1 MQVHTHNTHTHT
13 HTRSS
18 DDADGGSEEGRG
30 FVDEGTTSLRHGG
43 HTKGGLGG
51 VSGGGVAAMSRR
63 GRKQE
68 RRAEEEAL
76 LYDNLD
82 VEVNL

>member
-1 MQVHTHNTHTHT
+1 VQVHTHNTHTHT

-51 VSGGGVAAMSRR
+51 VSGGGGCGDVTE
-63 GRKQE
+63 GP
-68 RRAEEEAL
+68 EAGTTCGGGSL
-76 LYDNLD
+76 AL
-82 VEVNL
+82 